1 MAGRLIL
8 DTGVIV
14 RMERLVAPAGAR
26 SRPMTTWLSWRS
38 TLAELRAGA
47 ELGAP
52 ERRDA
57 RAASIRRLLEVVP
70 VVPYDAGVADV
81 HGTLLAHVHRT
92 GRRPGAHDLIVA
104 ATAAATGRLLLTTDR
119 RARFDDLP
127 GVDCLA
133 TD

>member
-1 MAGRLIL
+1 MARRLIL

-14 RMERLVAPAGAR
+14 RMERAGRGPQVPIEADDDVVVAAI
-26 SRPMTTWLSWRS
+26 